1 MEHRAIAKL
10 GLEDGTVL
18 TGKSFGAAGT
28 CEGEVVFNTSMTGYQ
43 EILTDPSYRGQIVTM
58 TYPLIGNYGVCQED
72 VESGAVQV
80 AGFLV
85 RDLAERH
92 SNFRAGQSLENYL
105 RANRIVGLCGIDT
118 RALTRKL
125 RIQGAMKGVI
135 STDIADNQELI
146 ERARASA
153 GLVGRDLV
161 KEVTC
166 TSQSHWKFGYESSFA
181 GPIKNNL
188 TGTSAARPAIVA
200 IDCGMKHNICRNLVQ
215 AGFDVT
221 VVPATA
227 TTAQILEHKPA
238 GVFISNGPGDPEP
251 IEYTIKTIQ
260 GLMQKEIPMFG
271 ICLGVELIGLALGG
285 KTFKLKFGHRGANH
299 PVKNLDT
306 GRVEITAQNHGF
318 AVDFDS
324 LDPGSVRLTHV
335 NLNDNTLE
343 GIAHK
348 SLPLFAVQYH
358 PEASPGP
365 HDATYLFDEF
375 YKMVQ
380 TGKAPDYLGSP
391 PLGVAK

>member
-18 TGKSFGAAGT
+18 TGKSFGASGT
-28 CEGEVVFNTSMTGYQ
+28 SEGEVVYNTSMTGYQ

-72 VESGAVQV
+72 VESGAIQV
-80 AGFLV
+80 AGFLM
-85 RDLAERH
+85 RDPAKRH
-92 SNFRAGQSLENYL
+92 SNFRAVQSLEEYL
-105 RANRIVGLCGIDT
+105 RTNHIVGMCEIDT

-146 ERARASA
+146 KRAKTSA

-166 TSQSHWKFGYESSFA
+166 TSQSYWKFGFQSPFA
-181 GPIKNNL
+181 GPINKNL

-200 IDCGMKHNICRNLVQ
+200 IDCGLKHNICRNLVQ

-227 TTAQILEHKPA
+227 TAAQILEIKPA
-238 GVFISNGPGDPEP
+238 GVFVSNGPGDPEP

-260 GLMQKEIPMFG
+260 DLIQKEIPMFG

-306 GRVEITAQNHGF
+306 GRVEITPQNHGF

-324 LDPGSVRLTHV
+324 LDPGSVRLTHI
-335 NLNDNTLE
+335 NLNDHTLE

-348 SLPLFAVQYH
+348 SLPIFAVQYH

-375 YKMVQ
+375 NKMVQ

-391 PLGVAK
+391 PLGAAK

>member
-28 CEGEVVFNTSMTGYQ
+28 CDGEVVFNTSMTGYQ

-72 VESGAVQV
+72 VESGAIQV

-85 RDLAERH
+85 REAAQHH

-105 RANRIVGLCGIDT
+105 RANGIVGMCDIDT

-125 RIQGAMKGVI
+125 RIQGALKGLI
-135 STDIADNQELI
+135 STDIADNEELV

-166 TSQSHWKFGYESSFA
+166 TGQSHWKYGYQSPFA
-181 GPIKNNL
+181 GPIKNIQADSPS
-188 TGTSAARPAIVA
+188 GRPGIVA
-200 IDCGMKHNICRNLVQ
+200 IDCGMKQNICRNLVQ

-227 TTAQILEHKPA
+227 TAGQILEHKPA

-260 GLMQKEIPMFG
+260 DLVQKEIPMFG

-318 AVDFDS
+318 AVDMDS
-324 LDPGSVRLTHV
+324 LDQSSVRLTHV
-335 NLNDNTLE
+335 NLNDHTLE

-348 SLPLFAVQYH
+348 TLPIFAVQYH

-380 TGKAPDYLGSP
+380 TGKAPEYLGSD
-391 PLGVAK
+391 PLPVAK